1 VITGIAMKSDNICRA
16 YQYLAAAFAVL
27 VLAGL
32 IAIYALPS
40 VRYVVYDI
48 CGYSPPRGGN
58 VK

>member
-1 VITGIAMKSDNICRA
+1 MKSDNICRA